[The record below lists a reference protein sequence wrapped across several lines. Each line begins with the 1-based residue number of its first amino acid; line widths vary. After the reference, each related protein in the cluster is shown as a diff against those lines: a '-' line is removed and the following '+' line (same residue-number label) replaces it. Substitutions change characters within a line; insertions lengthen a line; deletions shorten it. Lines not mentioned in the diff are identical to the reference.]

1 VEATGWPRTRLIAW
15 PEQRIEPASL
25 VAFES
30 LLARRRAG
38 EPMAYIRGR
47 QAFWTLDLRVT
58 PDTLIPRPETE
69 LLVEIAL
76 TQSEAGSRWRV
87 ADLGTGS
94 GAIAAALAHERP
106 RWLVIAVE
114 RSASALAVARA
125 NFTELRL
132 SNCMLIRG
140 DWLTPLAPRS
150 LDLILANPPYVPA
163 EDPHLTRGDLSFEPR
178 EALAAGAQGLDA
190 IRSIA
195 REAGRCLRPGGL
207 LAVEHGFDQAP
218 AVRRLFAELGLLEPQ
233 TRRDMA
239 GQERVT
245 LARSN

>member
-1 VEATGWPRTRLIAW
+1 
-15 PEQRIEPASL
+15 
-25 VAFES
+25 
-30 LLARRRAG
+30 
-38 EPMAYIRGR
+38 
-47 QAFWTLDLRVT
+47 
-58 PDTLIPRPETE
+58 
-69 LLVEIAL
+69 
-76 TQSEAGSRWRV
+76 
-87 ADLGTGS
+87 
-94 GAIAAALAHERP
+94 
-106 RWLVIAVE
+106 
-114 RSASALAVARA
+114 VARA

-195 REAGRCLRPGGL
+195 REAERCLRPAGL

-245 LARSN
+245 LARAN